1 MKHAVATNLTIAV
14 ALGVMTGC
22 STPLRSGSEVDIL
35 LEQGMRESVESEAG
49 GHALESYRLARAVAE
64 IDPDYPGVQEALA
77 GIPSDLEHLFDRDLL
92 GSNVAIRQPIDAAW
106 YAHVLWYIPDR
117 ILDALDV
124 FSFDVHGGFG
134 LWVDAHATRAAQ
146 ISAGARSVGGFG
158 WHNNRSLGLQ
168 TQAQAGFSLLPFGVE
183 GYSALRAGT
192 SGLDAGTWSESGLHN
207 PTSTIYADYK
217 DYWAVGGGATLLFFG
232 AEADIHPIQV
242 FDFVVGFFLIDPLND
257 DFASTTGLKLT
268 ERERQLMR
276 SLSEI
281 AASKKELEAYFIWR
295 GEQER
300 GAKAETTTASES
312 PEEPA
317 QQTP

>member
-1 MKHAVATNLTIAV
+1 MRHSRTATLAIIL
-14 ALGVMTGC
+14 ALGTMIGC
-22 STPLRSGSEVDIL
+22 SAPLRSGSEIDIL
-35 LEQGMRESVESEAG
+35 LEQGMRESAESKTE

-64 IDPDYPGVQEALA
+64 IDPDYPGVQEAIA
-77 GIPSDLEHLFDRDLL
+77 GIPPDLEHLFDRDLL

-106 YAHVLWYIPDR
+106 YEHVLWYIPDR
-117 ILDALDV
+117 VLDALDV

-146 ISAGARSVGGFG
+146 VSVGARSVGGFG

-207 PTSTIYADYK
+207 PTSKIYADYK

-232 AEADIHPIQV
+232 AEADIHMIQV
-242 FDFVVGFFLIDPLND
+242 FDFVVGFLLFDPLND

-268 ERERQLMR
+268 QRERQLIR

-281 AASKKELEAYFIWR
+281 AASKTELEAYFIWR

-300 GAKAETTTASES
+300 
-312 PEEPA
+312 
-317 QQTP
+317 QT